1 MDSTFLNERITQTK
15 ATIIAYETAIDAII
29 LGGAESY
36 TLDTGQTRQVV
47 TKLDIADLQS
57 TLDSLLNRLTI
68 LQKRLS
74 KSGMVVRPNF

>member
-1 MDSTFLNERITQTK
+1 TFLNERITQTK

>member
-47 TKLDIADLQS
+47 TKLDIADMQM
-57 TLDSLLNRLTI
+57 TLDSLLNRLTM
-68 LQKRLS
+68 LQKRLT